1 MLHHAGDR
9 HENPQMYGVEPVKE
23 ILRGGCVEAACAV
36 VEQCQGNDRDHHPFA
51 IETEGVEE

>member
-1 MLHHAGDR
+1 MLHQGGDR

-23 ILRGGCVEAACAV
+23 ILRGGRVEAACAV

-51 IETEGVEE
+51 IET